1 MVSIPSLFGRG
12 GHLSGQLKEQ
22 IVELLH
28 DITTASL
35 LPALLI
41 LPDIVSDANLDQL
54 VRLMIAIRARRLGSY
69 YRMDGKD
76 YELSDD
82 NKVLK
87 IPRHGIAIVRTYEWI
102 NMPGFLVGRW
112 NLKVKMV
119 YKGLV
124 WVGSLQVD
132 PGYRGY
138 LFCPLYNL
146 SDKEQELIYKDPL
159 FTIDFV
165 RTTLF
170 DESKGCELWKPQ
182 TDRPVD
188 Y

>member
-1 MVSIPSLFGRG
+1 
-12 GHLSGQLKEQ
+12 
-22 IVELLH
+22 
-28 DITTASL
+28 
-35 LPALLI
+35 
-41 LPDIVSDANLDQL
+41 
-54 VRLMIAIRARRLGSY
+54 
-69 YRMDGKD
+69 
-76 YELSDD
+76 
-82 NKVLK
+82 
-87 IPRHGIAIVRTYEWI
+87 
-102 NMPGFLVGRW
+102 
-112 NLKVKMV
+112 MV

-146 SDKEQELIYKDPL
+146 SDKEQELTYKEPL
-159 FTIDFV
+159 LTIDFV
-165 RTTLF
+165 RTTLL

>member
-1 MVSIPSLFGRG
+1 M
-12 GHLSGQLKEQ
+12 
-22 IVELLH
+22 
-28 DITTASL
+28 
-35 LPALLI
+35 
-41 LPDIVSDANLDQL
+41 
-54 VRLMIAIRARRLGSY
+54 
-69 YRMDGKD
+69 
-76 YELSDD
+76 
-82 NKVLK
+82 
-87 IPRHGIAIVRTYEWI
+87 
-102 NMPGFLVGRW
+102 
-112 NLKVKMV
+112 KMV

-146 SDKEQELIYKDPL
+146 SDKEQELTYKEPL

-188 Y
+188 YRKGGILNDGHI